1 MSKKATPAKLAGTDR
16 IQPEQIIIG
25 GATYETRLTNKFRNR
40 TTWKKPDKRKV
51 ESVIPGTIQKI
62 LVQVGQE
69 VEHGEPLL
77 ILEAMKM
84 RNEVRSPVSGK
95 VYKIHV
101 TEGEHVPKAHLLVQ
115 LR

>member
-1 MSKKATPAKLAGTDR
+1 MNKKTTPTKPAPHPRPQLEK
-16 IQPEQIIIG
+16 IIIG
-25 GATYETRLTNKFRNR
+25 GATYETRLTGKFRNR
-40 TTWKKPDKRKV
+40 TTWRKPDKNKV

-69 VEHGEPLL
+69 VEYGEPLL

-84 RNEVRSPVSGK
+84 RNEVRAPVSGK
-95 VYKIHV
+95 VYRIHV
-101 TEGEHVPKAHLLVQ
+101 REGEHVPKAHLLVQ